1 MKMEMALYK
10 ALVASNV
17 PDVHATAVI
26 EAMEKEMTSVLAS
39 KTDVTTLRTEVKA
52 DIAVLR
58 SEVKADISALRTE
71 LKTDISELRTE
82 CSGLRTELKSDIS
95 ELQKSIVKLDAKVDS
110 LGKNLTIRL
119 LLIIGAAA
127 GASSGL
133 VTSGLKYLA

>member
-1 MKMEMALYK
+1 MKMETVLYN

-17 PDVHATAVI
+17 PEIHATAVI
-26 EAMEKEMTSVLAS
+26 EAMEKEMTSTLAS
-39 KTDVTTLRTEVKA
+39 KTDVTTLRTELKA

-58 SEVKADISALRTE
+58 AELKIDIS
-71 LKTDISELRTE
+71 D
-82 CSGLRTELKSDIS
+82 
-95 ELQKSIVKLDAKVDS
+95 LQKSIVKLDAKVDT

-119 LLIIGAAA
+119 LLIIGASA

>member
-1 MKMEMALYK
+1 MKMETVLYK

-39 KTDVTTLRTEVKA
+39 KTDVITLRTEVKA

-58 SEVKADISALRTE
+58 SEVKTDISALRTE
-71 LKTDISELRTE
+71 F
-82 CSGLRTELKSDIS
+82 SGLRTELKTDIS
-95 ELQKSIVKLDAKVDS
+95 ELQKSIVKLDAKVEI

>member
-1 MKMEMALYK
+1 MKLETVLYK

-17 PDVHATAVI
+17 PDEHATAVI

-39 KTDVTTLRTEVKA
+39 KTDLAMLRA
-52 DIAVLR
+52 
-58 SEVKADISALRTE
+58 E
-71 LKTDISELRTE
+71 LKI
-82 CSGLRTELKSDIS
+82 DIS
-95 ELQKSIVKLDAKVDS
+95 ELQKSLVKLDAKVDT